1 MKYYNP
7 NTRDSF
13 VMQFGFS
20 YPKRKIKI
28 KEDLIKTYL
37 ILNNL
42 K

>member
-7 NTRDSF
+7 NKRDSF

-20 YPKRKIKI
+20 YPRQKLKIR
-28 KEDLIKTYL
+28 EDLIKKYT
-37 ILNNL
+37 INIQL